1 MYKSTNHTLSKRGYT
16 TLLALLISIIT
27 FAQNVTVKG
36 VVYDETNMPL
46 IGATV
51 QVKGGQAGA
60 ATDLDGNFTIK
71 AAKNSVL
78 TISYIGY
85 LTQEVK
91 LQGKTQISIKLVP
104 DNKTLDEVVVVGYGS
119 MKKGDLTGSV
129 SSVAAKAIEGF
140 KTGSVVETLGG
151 QIAGVQ
157 ILSLIH
163 I

>member
-91 LQGKTQISIKLVP
+91 LQGKRKFPL
-104 DNKTLDEVVVVGYGS
+104 N
-119 MKKGDLTGSV
+119 
-129 SSVAAKAIEGF
+129 
-140 KTGSVVETLGG
+140 
-151 QIAGVQ
+151 
-157 ILSLIH
+157 
-163 I
+163 